1 MKKENKEDNQE
12 FEMSEEVLRDRRELI
27 KRMREESN
35 IFMNNI
41 TMHLTQ
47 EYERKLGFLKDDN
60 NEE

>member
-12 FEMSEEVLRDRRELI
+12 FEMSEEVLRARRELI